1 MGSED
6 KFFLMSGCTHS
17 SLNQVI
23 WWRNNKVIPLKRGMG
38 PLAANK
44 SSTKTS
50 HPHDQQISHYEIIV
64 SIQKMNKI

>member
-23 WWRNNKVIPLKRGMG
+23 WWRNNKVIPLKREMG

-44 SSTKTS
+44 SSTK
-50 HPHDQQISHYEIIV
+50 
-64 SIQKMNKI
+64 NKPSP

>member
-6 KFFLMSGCTHS
+6 KFFLMSGCTRS

-23 WWRNNKVIPLKRGMG
+23 WWRNNKVVPLKREMG

-44 SSTKTS
+44 SSTQTS
-50 HPHDQQISHYEIIV
+50 HPHDQTNFIIV
-64 SIQKMNKI
+64 SILKMNKI